1 MTAITAV
8 RYAVNPHIQETIEA
22 LLDLGCPPLPVA
34 PKQDPRKSW
43 KQWSGRE
50 VYAHHAQ
57 FLVQKPKGQTVI
69 VDGERVTVSGEYCR
83 ISKTKIQGEDAPV
96 RGDFVRLDENL
107 NPIPRFTGKNPS
119 FLDKDGIPRTLNH
132 GEYQKRLPTDK
143 ELSQWFA
150 ANPNNGIGTL
160 GGHAGVD
167 WIDFDAKNFPS
178 QEDCDRAVQAV
189 INKLPDKTWVE
200 RTGSGGYRIAV
211 RPRQKPNFTNF
222 ALSQSGDHVGEALY
236 EGRFTVLAP
245 SKHPNGNNYQRLE
258 WGEPIEIESLESI
271 GVYPAKDEIESQK
284 RAVKREQKKRE
295 IPSYGL
301 STSPW
306 DNPWDIRNFAPY
318 FEGYTEKSDGWGY
331 AKCPHHNGNSLTS
344 FRVNL
349 STGQYKLWCGCDT
362 KDVYRSGLEL
372 AQGVGYNP
380 SASGIQQSHKSN
392 QISRSEWVKRFKFPG
407 EINRLTKSIQSQY
420 DRAAYKYFRRT
431 GSLPENANP
440 HPAIYKVEKESIER
454 QRLADLAKNTTAI
467 VKWEPPLKLIIAP
480 ITYIPGQL
488 PSPEEW
494 VEVGCPKVIF
504 RKGDRV
510 TLYAEAQS
518 KGYQF
523 IQDSSGTGK
532 GKSHDS
538 GEISLENLG
547 VEIDPKAKKTPR
559 IFRIDPNYRNPSTA
573 TVEERYEPL
582 IARHAGLTLD
592 WDRLTPLGNPY
603 QKRHQPTAEN
613 PAPDIAP
620 PCPEHAAFR
629 LMGERDKPVF
639 GGQDSPL
646 CQSCRHFSNCGFLK
660 DRRETLNKAQYISA
674 DVNAMS
680 SPAALDIGI
689 IEEAGVNIK
698 PTKKIEVSLAEIS
711 ATAGRLHLES
721 KDHRIYS
728 ALYPIL
734 KAVFYAVRD
743 HDIDNKRHG
752 SAHSEVIKSLPSR
765 DELEKLILDQYW
777 TDWSNPQND
786 PWGNPEWGYK
796 FSQDSDGNWIEESYL
811 EGFNP
816 TAPSLKDLAK
826 ECDRLLYLNVEKILS
841 GIYTPEEKAQLIKD
855 NVLFNWVSPLL
866 RVLSGDQHYSVSIK
880 PNRSLQIIKPFK
892 RHQNVVQ
899 GFGFAVL
906 LDATSTRDD
915 LALNIGTSPD
925 QLLEIS
931 QESPKDE
938 FSNLT
943 INCIRGIKGGR
954 DRIISQKINGKYQK
968 VESENSQET
977 RLKYAIE
984 KIVADHSGEKIG
996 LIDHQQFIKNDSH
1009 SVIKHGLVEKFG
1021 YWFNESRGSNQFKE
1035 LQHLI
1040 VVGRP
1045 TQNLGDLAAEWQSLS
1060 GQVKTPTD
1068 LTGRYGDWVRR
1079 KERSELSQAIGRLRA
1094 NLRPSEALTAWMI
1107 NDLSDDD
1114 IKAIKAKYPGVK
1126 INIVEA
1132 YDICPQAA
1140 MKGQRKIRGIIEA
1153 VYEGVFA
1160 GINVTVKD
1168 LATQLNTVHSNI
1180 SNTVKRL
1187 LGIGFK
1193 ALKKML
1199 QSLFKAIN
1207 RKCDISKTLNSDEIW
1222 IAKTY
1227 LPMIWE
1233 QIEEANDPVMAAEEL
1248 NSVAQSFGWQS
1259 LEAILG
1265 ATDPSTLTG
1274 LLKSMIRCLPKEI
1287 HEQLNLSPG

>member
-1 MTAITAV
+1 MNNFRYLKGSCPVCGGARKDCRENLTNHMIHCRHDADPVGFVFRGHDAQGFGLWLPGEIADEQSEEKRKEWIEEQRREREAREAIERQRRAEGLDLVERDHQFRNLLGQLSLSPKHYEDLKRRGLTDEQINQGMFASVKKWQKLSSPVFHLLPGASIDGRSLNIGYSGYLCPIWHGDLIVGCQIRTEQSDGKYRWLTSVNKRRPNGQTSHLKNGELPISVVEADGDPDLRFCEGILKPYIASCHLGKSFIGAAGGNFTSSPQQIEEAITRIQPERLILCSDAGAV
-8 RYAVNPHIQETIEA
+8 KNPH
-22 LLDLGCPPLPVA
+22 VM
-34 PKQDPRKSW
+34 RS
-43 KQWSGRE
+43 
-50 VYAHHAQ
+50 
-57 FLVQKPKGQTVI
+57 
-69 VDGERVTVSGEYCR
+69 
-83 ISKTKIQGEDAPV
+83 
-96 RGDFVRLDENL
+96 
-107 NPIPRFTGKNPS
+107 
-119 FLDKDGIPRTLNH
+119 
-132 GEYQKRLPTDK
+132 YQ
-143 ELSQWFA
+143 
-150 ANPNNGIGTL
+150 
-160 GGHAGVD
+160 
-167 WIDFDAKNFPS
+167 
-178 QEDCDRAVQAV
+178 
-189 INKLPDKTWVE
+189 
-200 RTGSGGYRIAV
+200 
-211 RPRQKPNFTNF
+211 
-222 ALSQSGDHVGEALY
+222 ALY
-236 EGRFTVLAP
+236 ELVSSLGHELWVEWWGQFDKTEPDIDELSRGTHATIIRFEEFL
-245 SKHPNGNNYQRLE
+245 K
-258 WGEPIEIESLESI
+258 
-271 GVYPAKDEIESQK
+271 
-284 RAVKREQKKRE
+284 
-295 IPSYGL
+295 L
-301 STSPW
+301 STSVVQQKSKRL
-306 DNPWDIRNFAPY
+306 ISR
-318 FEGYTEKSDGWGY
+318 TEWYNRFKR
-331 AKCPHHNGNSLTS
+331 PREINSLT
-344 FRVNL
+344 
-349 STGQYKLWCGCDT
+349 
-362 KDVYRSGLEL
+362 
-372 AQGVGYNP
+372 
-380 SASGIQQSHKSN
+380 
-392 QISRSEWVKRFKFPG
+392 KF
-407 EINRLTKSIQSQY
+407 IQSQY

-431 GSLPENANP
+431 GSLPENAKP
-440 HPAIYKVEKESIER
+440 HPAIYKVEEESIER

-467 VKWEPPLKLIIAP
+467 IKWEPPLKLIIAP

-494 VEVGCPKVIF
+494 QQMGCPKIIF
-504 RKGDRV
+504 RKGDRLS
-510 TLYAEAQS
+510 LYKEARS

-538 GEISLENLG
+538 GEISFESLG
-547 VEIDPKAKKTPR
+547 VEVDPKADKKPR

-573 TVEERYEPL
+573 TVEDKYTPL
-582 IARHAGLTLD
+582 VARHAGLDLD
-592 WDRLTPLGNPY
+592 RDRLTPLSNPY

-660 DRRETLNKAQYISA
+660 DRRETLSKAQYIA
-674 DVNAMS
+674 TDINAMS
-680 SPAALDIGI
+680 SPAAQDIGI
-689 IEEAGVNIK
+689 IEEAGVNVK
-698 PTKKIEVSLAEIS
+698 ATKKIEVSLSDIS

-721 KDHRIYS
+721 KDHQVY
-728 ALYPIL
+728 ATLYPIL
-734 KAVFYAVRD
+734 KEIFFAVRD
-743 HDIDNKRHG
+743 FDVENKRHG
-752 SAHSEVIKSLPSR
+752 SAHAEVIKSLPSKN
-765 DELEKLILDQYW
+765 ELENLILDQYW
-777 TDWSNPQND
+777 ADWSNPQND

-796 FSQDSDGNWIEESYL
+796 FSQYSDGNWIEESYL

-826 ECDRLLYLNVEKILS
+826 ECDRLLYLNVDKILS
-841 GIYTPEEKAQLIKD
+841 GIHTPEEKAQLIRD
-855 NVLFNWVSPLL
+855 NILFNWISPLL
-866 RVLSGDQHYSVSIK
+866 RVLAGDRRYSVAIK
-880 PNRSLQIIKPFK
+880 PNRTLQIIKPFK
-892 RHQNVVQ
+892 RHQSVVK

-943 INCIRGIKGGR
+943 INCVRGIAGGR
-954 DRIISQKINGKYQK
+954 DRIISQKINGQYQK

-1068 LTGRYGDWVRR
+1068 LSGRYGAWVRR
-1079 KERSELSQAIGRLRA
+1079 KERSELNQAIGRLRA
-1094 NLRPSEALTAWMI
+1094 NLRPREQLTAWMI
-1107 NDLSDDD
+1107 NDLNDED

-1126 INIVEA
+1126 INIIQA
-1132 YDICPQAA
+1132 YDICPEAA
-1140 MKGQRKIRGIIEA
+1140 PKGDRMARGIVEA
-1153 VYEGVFA
+1153 VFEGVST
-1160 GINVTVKD
+1160 GIKVTSE
-1168 LATQLNTVHSNI
+1168 AIANQLNTTQSNV
-1180 SNTVKRL
+1180 SKTCKRL
-1187 LGIGFK
+1187 LGIGFM
-1193 ALKKML
+1193 ALKKIL
-1199 QSLFKAIN
+1199 LSLFNSFN
-1207 RKCDISKTLNSDEIW
+1207 RKSHNLESLSDEEIW
-1222 IAKTY
+1222 IAQAY
-1227 LPMIWE
+1227 LPMTWE
-1233 QIEEANDPVMAAEEL
+1233 QIQKANDPVIAAEEL
-1248 NSVAQSFGWQS
+1248 NLVAQSLGWQS